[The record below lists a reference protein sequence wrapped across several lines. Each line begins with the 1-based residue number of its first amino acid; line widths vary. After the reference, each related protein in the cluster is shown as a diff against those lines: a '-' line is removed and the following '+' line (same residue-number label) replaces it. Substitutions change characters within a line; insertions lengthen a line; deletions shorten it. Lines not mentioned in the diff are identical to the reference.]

1 MGYCFLGT
9 HTKSFHSLLGA
20 LQLLQSNSSS
30 SSSGPQRSLLQNTLQ
45 HQLVAGKNVHY
56 HLHMDES
63 VRATDAGIDRC
74 RALAEKQSRPLYLE
88 YVPELGADPSVPR
101 LLQAME
107 WRLAASPCDSV
118 LRFAALYPLW
128 MMNRSPFADEK
139 GVRTSS
145 LVTPIRSP
153 PSGALLGVVC
163 SPE

>member
-1 MGYCFLGT
+1 MHY
-9 HTKSFHSLLGA
+9 
-20 LQLLQSNSSS
+20 QL
-30 SSSGPQRSLLQNTLQ
+30 P
-45 HQLVAGKNVHY
+45 
-56 HLHMDES
+56 MDES
-63 VRATDAGIDRC
+63 ASAVNTWIDRC

-88 YVPELGADPSVPR
+88 YVPELGAGPSVPG